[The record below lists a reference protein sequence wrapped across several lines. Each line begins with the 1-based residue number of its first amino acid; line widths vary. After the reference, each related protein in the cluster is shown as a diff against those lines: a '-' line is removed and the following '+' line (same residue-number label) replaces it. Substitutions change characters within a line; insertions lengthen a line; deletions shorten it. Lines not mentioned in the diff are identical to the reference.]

1 MNPIDILSL
10 YNHHERIALTLPGCQ
25 KVVAP
30 DLVKFV
36 SNREHGSCISYS
48 NIKANELSQRITSEI
63 DYFSQLK
70 LSFQWHSYSTDTP
83 NILEKHLVQQGFIPE
98 DTSSFMILDLSAIDG
113 QFSGTDMCIEVSDKQ
128 GIQDAVRVQKR
139 VWGAD
144 CHTQASHLIRLK
156 EECPQKIHIYV
167 IYQDE
172 KPVSSAWLMC
182 NPDSPFGSIWAGSTL
197 PQYRGKGFYSALLGK
212 RIQDAKAKGLQ
223 YLTIHASKMSKPLVE
238 KQGFTEVARYTT
250 YFYNHAKDTYS
261 LI

>member
-10 YNHHERIALTLPGCQ
+10 YNQHERIALTLPGCQ

-48 NIKANELSQRITSEI
+48 NIKANELSQRISSEI

-83 NILEKHLVQQGFIPE
+83 STLGERLIQQGFIE
-98 DTSSFMILDLSAIDG
+98 DNVSCLMVLDLEKAHQDKYCGSA
-113 QFSGTDMCIEVSDKQ
+113 STLCVEVKDKQ
-128 GIQDAVRVQKR
+128 GIRDAIFVQKK
-139 VWGAD
+139 VWARECQIQVSD
-144 CHTQASHLIRLK
+144 LIRLK
-156 EECPQKIHIYV
+156 EQSPDQIHIYV
-167 IYQDE
+167 VYQDN

-197 PQYRGKGFYSALLGK
+197 KAHRGKGFYSVLLAK
-212 RIQDAKAKGLQ
+212 RILDAKAKGLRF
-223 YLTIHASKMSKPLVE
+223 LTIHATAMSKPIVE
-238 KQGFTEVARYTT
+238 KQGFQPIAHATHYRYPLK
-250 YFYNHAKDTYS
+250 H
-261 LI
+261 